1 MGHGEQKF
9 TGELISGPATTLIP
23 IGVVAVVAAA
33 VAVLSRG
40 RLAYEPERGAKTE
53 RGGRSGPSEGAT
65 TNLLIAARVPA
76 QGDPIPPTEKGN
88 SA

>member
-1 MGHGEQKF
+1 
-9 TGELISGPATTLIP
+9 L
-23 IGVVAVVAAA
+23 VAVVAVA
-33 VAVLSRG
+33 VAVLSRV

-53 RGGRSGPSEGAT
+53 RGGRSGPNEGAT

-76 QGDPIPPTEKGN
+76 QGDSIPPTEKGD